1 MKIRLS
7 GLSDGSY
14 ALCREKFDLAGRLLD
29 SPEENKEKLSGIL
42 RTLNDNPKGTEIL
55 KAERKGDYD
64 EVYNRL
70 TQLSPY
76 SNLELTLDKSPLL
89 NGVKKIQKDWLQYRN
104 EQGIN
109 IASMGDLYQNFK
121 LLKKMSEEG
130 TSEDRV
136 LTQEYLRSLR
146 DDFDW
151 PGQKNWLISDTGLTY
166 RGNDLETTIVQ
177 HNGSNLAKET
187 TLTVPIY
194 KNKPVEEVLA
204 YQAGFDYLRCL
215 FNTEDDSETITQ
227 VLEFVSGKNRKDVR
241 IWTAG
246 WSDPKNRAKTPTRAA
261 GFSYSSNRFLVYG
274 NSDIDSNPG
283 RVRGVDM
290 KSAEQTR

>member
-1 MKIRLS
+1 MTLYIP
-7 GLSDGSY
+7 GVAEY
-14 ALCREKFDLAGRLLD
+14 ADCKAQLKQA
-29 SPEENKEKLSGIL
+29 EKLLEKPDVAREELSTIL
-42 RTLNDNPKGTEIL
+42 KTFNDNPGAVRFL
-55 KAERKGDYD
+55 KAELGKRYVQVYD
-64 EVYNRL
+64 
-70 TQLSPY
+70 QLAKISPY

-109 IASMGDLYQNFK
+109 IASMGDLYNNFK
-121 LLKKMSEEG
+121 LLMKMDREG
-130 TSEDRV
+130 STEDKLLV
-136 LTQEYLRSLR
+136 QEYLRSLR

-151 PGQKNWLISDTGLTY
+151 LGQKNWLISDTELTY
-166 RGNDLETTIVQ
+166 RGEDLETTITQ

-261 GFSYSSNRFLVYG
+261 GFYYIIIQFHVDGDSI
-274 NSDIDSNPG
+274 IDVIPG